1 MGSERLTEGGGWIA
15 RASTRRRNEGKRT
28 SETVEAVDGEDDC
41 ERGERRGR
49 EENNKKVNIYY
60 TNTTQ

>member
-15 RASTRRRNEGKRT
+15 RAASTRRRNEGKRT
-28 SETVEAVDGEDDC
+28 SETVEAVDGDDDC

-49 EENNKKVNIYY
+49 
-60 TNTTQ
+60 